1 MARYSWIILAILLVG
16 CQGGRHDFP
25 NDMEKV
31 EIDVVRFD
39 TALLHVRTDSTYTD
53 LSRLY
58 KEYPRFM
65 PMYVEDILGLDCTDT
80 ALLSELYADFLQD
93 TVMGFA
99 QTNQV
104 VLQKFADI
112 EDIEEEL
119 TVGFTRLHYL
129 YPEWPMPEIYFFVS
143 GFNASVY
150 SYENMYAAGVDM
162 YLGSEYA
169 YYNQVVYNYQKTTMD
184 RRYLAGDVLNFYIM
198 QHMPYTSKTVRLLD
212 FIIFRGKQM
221 YLLAQL
227 LPEATEAEV
236 IGYSEEQWDWCE
248 KFEKEIWDRIMDKR
262 DLFKTEQMVLTSYL
276 NDGPFTAEISQE
288 APGRIGIWVGWRIV
302 DSYMRHHPEVSIQ
315 QLMAESD
322 AQKILEYS
330 YYKP

>member
-1 MARYSWIILAILLVG
+1 MARYSWIILAILLVS

-58 KEYPRFM
+58 EEYPRFM

-198 QHMPYTSKTVRLLD
+198 QHMPYTSKTARLLD

-227 LPEATEAEV
+227 LPDATEAEV
-236 IGYSEEQWDWCE
+236 IGYTEEQWDWCE
-248 KFEKEIWDRIMDKR
+248 NFEKEIWYRIMDKR

>member
-39 TALLHVRTDSTYTD
+39 TALLHVRTDSAYTD

-58 KEYPRFM
+58 EEYPRFM

-80 ALLSELYADFLQD
+80 ALLSKLYADFLQD

-198 QHMPYTSKTVRLLD
+198 QHMPYTSKTARLLD

-236 IGYSEEQWDWCE
+236 IGYSEAQWDWCE
-248 KFEKEIWDRIMDKR
+248 KFEKEIWYRIMDKR

-315 QLMAESD
+315 QLMEESD

>member
-248 KFEKEIWDRIMDKR
+248 KFEKEIWYRIMDKR

-302 DSYMRHHPEVSIQ
+302 DSYMRHNPEVSIQ
-315 QLMAESD
+315 QLMDEAD